1 MGFFSN
7 LFNKKNQP
15 VKTPKVDVEKIV
27 SEIRQKE
34 INSKVPLGK
43 KIHSFEYG
51 ELEIRFDRDITHNGR
66 FCVFN
71 GSERI
76 YSFTVFAKEGE
87 TDILKDALETIIEFL
102 NGDRNIKD
110 LPDSESFKGFYYG
123 NN

>member
-1 MGFFSN
+1 MPN
-7 LFNKKNQP
+7 
-15 VKTPKVDVEKIV
+15 VDVEKIV
-27 SEIRQKE
+27 SEIRLKE
-34 INSKVPLGK
+34 NNDKISLGK

-87 TDILKDALETIIEFL
+87 YNILKNALESIINFL
-102 NGDRNIKD
+102 KGNRNIND
-110 LPDSESFKGFYYG
+110 LPDKESIKGFYYG
-123 NN
+123 TN